1 MTDGAIKPF
10 GTEGGGAVPSWVPRP
25 ALHYLAH
32 TETGTSIRAIA
43 REAGCHASTILRQIR
58 AYETRRDDFLFD
70 HALRR
75 LGKRVAARAAGSSP
89 KESPMIAYS
98 KKTSNPTKAPLTE
111 EHLTA
116 EALRVLRRLCEPRAV
131 LAVAQN
137 MQKAIVIR
145 DAGTDM
151 EVRTAIVENEIA
163 EAMALKSWIACA
175 SPGRVSRYHIT
186 REGRLAL
193 NKMLAVSENRA
204 SGFSEAPAA
213 FQSAAN
219 TTKKAPIDETATRK
233 RIRYSAAETPIVA
246 LARRKD
252 REGRPFLSQE
262 LVRAGE
268 RLREDFEL
276 AHMEQDNGKTTD
288 GLHRFLANL
297 PPRNGRLEAAAQD
310 RVVTALRELG
320 PGLGDV
326 VLRCCCYLEGLEKA
340 EKHMGWSARSGK
352 IVLRIA
358 LQRLK
363 RHYDTVGE
371 NAGLMG

>member
-1 MTDGAIKPF
+1 
-10 GTEGGGAVPSWVPRP
+10 
-25 ALHYLAH
+25 
-32 TETGTSIRAIA
+32 
-43 REAGCHASTILRQIR
+43 
-58 AYETRRDDFLFD
+58 
-70 HALRR
+70 
-75 LGKRVAARAAGSSP
+75 
-89 KESPMIAYS
+89 MIAYS
-98 KKTSNPTKAPLTE
+98 QKPSKPTKAPLTD
-111 EHLTA
+111 EHLKA
-116 EALRVLRRLCEPRAV
+116 EAQRVLRRLSEPRAV

-175 SPGRVSRYHIT
+175 TPGRVSRYHIT

-193 NKMLAVSENRA
+193 NKMLAESENRA
-204 SGFSEAPAA
+204 SGFSEAPTA
-213 FQSAAN
+213 FQGAPMN
-219 TTKKAPIDETATRK
+219 TVKAPTAETVARK
-233 RIRYSAAETPIVA
+233 RIRYSVTETPVVA

-252 REGRPFLSQE
+252 REGRPFLSQD

-276 AHMEQDNGKTTD
+276 AQIPQDEVNTTE
-288 GLHRFLANL
+288 GLQRFLMNL
-297 PPRNGRLEAAAQD
+297 SPCKGRLEAAAQD
-310 RVVTALRELG
+310 RVVNALRELG

-326 VLRCCCYLEGLEKA
+326 VLRCCCFLEGLEKA
-340 EKHMGWSARSGK
+340 EKRMGWSARSGK

-371 NAGLMG
+371 HAGMMG